1 MSILDE
7 FYKFYDT
14 PKMDDVIVGFS
25 GLDPMPKGFTPDMGS
40 TSIGSSGTEAS
51 SGDSAAITNHEQL
64 DGLYGGEDDG
74 HYHLTQEEYE
84 QVKEVLQIRR
94 EEQESGETFYKLTE
108 AQYDKLR
115 HIIEA
120 VYPDQDSD
128 TPVFIDNE
136 TINSLIDTRIK
147 EYMSNID
154 GGEVSN
160 N

>member
-25 GLDPMPKGFTPDMGS
+25 GLDPMPKGFTPNMGS
-40 TSIGSSGTEAS
+40 ISGGSSTTETQS
-51 SGDSAAITNHEQL
+51 VESTVISNHERL
-64 DGLYGGEDDG
+64 DGLLGGEDDG
-74 HYHLTQEEYE
+74 HYHLTQEEYG

-108 AQYDKLR
+108 TQYDKLI

-120 VYPDQDSD
+120 AYPDQSSD
-128 TPVFIDNE
+128 EPVSIIDC
-136 TINSLIDTRIK
+136 
-147 EYMSNID
+147 
-154 GGEVSN
+154 GEVSN